1 MLLILSSNTLFVVGL
16 SSLTASS
23 IYTLW
28 SFLLT
33 YCEEI
38 ESTIS
43 YFRLFIPDPKWNIVL
58 IFQGAIDY
66 DTKDLI

>member
-1 MLLILSSNTLFVVGL
+1 MLLVLSSNTLFVVGL

-33 YCEEI
+33 YYEEI
-38 ESTIS
+38 DRVPLVIS
-43 YFRLFIPDPKWNIVL
+43 DFSSLTLSGTSF
-58 IFQGAIDY
+58 
-66 DTKDLI
+66 